1 MRETPRACT
10 KADGRDSTPP
20 FVRYPAARAAP
31 GMAVSSSA
39 NADVPPHPYRAAS
52 IVVTA
57 VILSRS
63 AEIRWRHPQRPKVR
77 SPASNR
83 RRGAAPLVQGSS
95 RRLWRNRLGG
105 RGGKGCQHAMTRAHS
120 RACTLSVM
128 PGNSRRNS
136 IAADNSPCCS
146 NVARIA
152 AASASVTTNMQEAW

>member
-1 MRETPRACT
+1 VQVAHPS
-10 KADGRDSTPP
+10 STHS
-20 FVRYPAARAAP
+20 AARAAP
-31 GMAVSSSA
+31 GMAVSSST
-39 NADVPPHPYRAAS
+39 NAGLPPHPYRAAS

-63 AEIRWRHPQRPKVR
+63 AEIRWRHPSGQTSDP
-77 SPASNR
+77 PLPIAAG
-83 RRGAAPLVQGSS
+83 GAAPLVQGSS